1 MEIIFD
7 NIKFTYE
14 GSNEETIKGL
24 SAHLKKNSI
33 NAIIGEN
40 GSGKTTLIQ
49 TINGLIIP
57 DIGEIRID
65 DFRVKKGIKDYKDLR
80 FNVGMVFQLP
90 EEQIFN
96 LTVED
101 EIGYT
106 LDYYNYRQDEKEKH
120 ILDALKMVGLNKDYL
135 SKNPLSLSQGEK
147 RKVAIA
153 TVLAFNPKVIIFDE
167 PTIGLD
173 YKTKENLIKIIR
185 LLKNRFHKTIIIVS
199 HDVDLV
205 HKLSDYIC
213 ILSNGKI
220 VKSGSKYEIFTDS
233 NLLKKYHIKVPKI
246 IEFEKLVL
254 EKKKIKLG
262 YRDDIN
268 DLLKDIYRNAK

>member
-1 MEIIFD
+1 MEIVFD

-14 GSNEETIKGL
+14 GSKKETIKNL
-24 SAHLKKNSI
+24 SLSLKKNSI
-33 NAIIGEN
+33 NAIIGAN

-49 TINGLIIP
+49 TINGLLIP
-57 DIGEIRID
+57 NLGEVRVD
-65 DFRVKKGIKDYKDLR
+65 SFKVKKGIKNYKDLR

-96 LTVED
+96 LTVEE
-101 EIGYT
+101 EIGYA
-106 LDYYNYRQDEKEKH
+106 LDYYNYRQDEKAKH
-120 ILDALKMVGLNKDYL
+120 ILDALKMVGLTKEYL
-135 SKNPLSLSQGEK
+135 QKNPLLLSQGEK

-153 TVLAFNPKVIIFDE
+153 SILAFNPKVIIFDE

-173 YKTKENLIKIIR
+173 FESKENLIKIIR
-185 LLKNRFHKTIIIVS
+185 LLKNRFHKTIILVS

-205 HKLSDYIC
+205 HKIADFIC
-213 ILSNGKI
+213 VLSNGEI
-220 VKSGSKYEIFTDS
+220 IKSGNKYEIFTDS
-233 NLLKKYHIKVPKI
+233 NLLSKYHIKMPKI

-254 EKKKIKLG
+254 DKKKIKLG

-268 DLLKDIYRNAK
+268 DLLKDIYRNAR